1 MTSSNEYVLGR
12 GYIAALRYEPISHQ
26 WIAQELNEISR
37 LNAQHLLWKE
47 QLGYVIHPRIPIRE
61 NLTVADIGAGTG

>member
-1 MTSSNEYVLGR
+1 M
-12 GYIAALRYEPISHQ
+12 PISHLQ
-26 WIAQELNEISR
+26 FAQHLHKVCR

-47 QLGYVIHPRIPIRE
+47 QLGYVIHPQIPIRE

>member
-1 MTSSNEYVLGR
+1 MLV
-12 GYIAALRYEPISHQ
+12 SHQ
-26 WIAQELNEISR
+26 LIAQHSHKVCR

-47 QLGYVIHPRIPIRE
+47 QLGYVIHPQIPIRE